1 MIQTDKKENSCKL
14 TVRSYAYQ
22 MLKSES
28 NGFVS
33 FSNEWSRKVNFIP
46 ILVIKMELFKKS
58 VYETNINVNF
68 KPSFFCQANRIKIR
82 YQIFTVSLSPSV
94 SLIKR

>member
-46 ILVIKMELFKKS
+46 ILVIKMELFKKFMRLL
-58 VYETNINVNF
+58 NINVNI
-68 KPSFFCQANRIKIR
+68 KPSFFVRRTESKGRN
-82 YQIFTVSLSPSV
+82 QIFTGNLFP
-94 SLIKR
+94 